1 MWTLPGAKA
10 EKERSRQ
17 FIYYRIF
24 MIQNKYGKVLLFIL
38 LLTSISSACDAV
50 QTQPKYTL
58 NGTSTKT
65 PFHTKSTFT
74 PTKEPPPTF
83 TPSKTPAPI
92 ETAASTSTA
101 TEFVPDTEEP
111 ASPTPLPATST
122 TVAEPKKSK
131 TPDQAA
137 VKVSLTTNCRTGPG
151 VSYPKLSPLP
161 AGKTVPLFGR
171 DSSYSYWI
179 IKDPGKTGKN
189 CWLWGYYATT
199 SGNTKNL
206 QVFSAPGQTS
216 TPVPT
221 LKITTPPATKTVG
234 PSATPITPLPTETP
248 NLTPGTPTNT
258 PKPATATPV
267 PSNTPLPSNTP
278 VPSNTPTP
286 SSSYCDYTSVL
297 TGEEDQIRNL
307 INQARIAHGLPK
319 LKIDVR
325 LVYAARDHGRDMT
338 CHGTYSHTSTD
349 GRKAYERIS
358 VALGHGP
365 NWFYN
370 HCCAAEIFYGGG
382 SYLTPQIAF
391 KWWMTHD
398 SQDPNYTDNIHKRTI
413 LSQYSTVLGVGVIYY
428 QHDGVI
434 RKFYT
439 VDFAKP

>member
-1 MWTLPGAKA
+1 M
-10 EKERSRQ
+10 R
-17 FIYYRIF
+17 
-24 MIQNKYGKVLLFIL
+24 QNKYGKVLLFIL
-38 LLTSISSACDAV
+38 LLTSISSACEVV
-50 QTQPKYTL
+50 QTPPKYTL

-83 TPSKTPAPI
+83 TPSETPAPT
-92 ETAASTSTA
+92 ETATSTSTA

-111 ASPTPLPATST
+111 ASPSPLPATST
-122 TVAEPKKSK
+122 AVVEPKKSK
-131 TPDQAA
+131 TPDQPT

-161 AGKTVPLFGR
+161 AGKTVPLVGR

-179 IKDPGKTGKN
+179 IKDPGKTGQN

-199 SGNTKNL
+199 SGNTKIL
-206 QVFSAPGQTS
+206 KVFSAPGQTS

-221 LKITTPPATKTVG
+221 LKITTPAATKTAK
-234 PSATPITPLPTETP
+234 PSSTPKTPLPTETP

-267 PSNTPLPSNTP
+267 PSNTPTP
-278 VPSNTPTP
+278 N
-286 SSSYCDYTSVL
+286 SSYCNYTSVL
-297 TGEEDQIRNL
+297 TGEEEQIKNL
-307 INQARIAHGLPK
+307 INNARTSRGLPK
-319 LKIDVR
+319 LKVDVR

-370 HCCAAEIFYGGG
+370 HCCASEIFYGGG

-391 KWWMTHD
+391 NWWMTHTPY
-398 SQDPNYTDNIHKRTI
+398 DPNETDNIHKRTI

-428 QHDGVI
+428 QHNGVI

-439 VDFAKP
+439 VDFARP

>member
-1 MWTLPGAKA
+1 MVH
-10 EKERSRQ
+10 
-17 FIYYRIF
+17 
-24 MIQNKYGKVLLFIL
+24 NKYGKVFLFIL
-38 LLTSISSACDAV
+38 LLTSIGSACETV
-50 QTQPKYTL
+50 QTSPKYTL

-83 TPSKTPAPI
+83 TPSKSPTPTEAS
-92 ETAASTSTA
+92 TSTSTA
-101 TEFVPDTEEP
+101 TELVLDTEEP
-111 ASPTPLPATST
+111 ASLTSPPATST
-122 TVAEPKKSK
+122 AAVEIKKSK
-131 TPDQAA
+131 TPDWAS
-137 VKVSLTTNCRTGPG
+137 VKVSVTTNCRTGPG
-151 VSYPKLSPLP
+151 ISYPRVSALT
-161 AGKTVPLFGR
+161 AGKTTTLVGR

-179 IKDPGKTGKN
+179 IKDPGQTGKN

-206 QVFSAPGQTS
+206 KVFTAPNQPTPKASS

-221 LKITTPPATKTVG
+221 LKKTTPPATKTTK
-234 PSATPITPLPTETP
+234 PSATPKTPLPSETP

-258 PKPATATPV
+258 PQPATATPV

-278 VPSNTPTP
+278 TP
-286 SSSYCDYTSVL
+286 SSSYCSYTSVL
-297 TGEEDQIRNL
+297 LGEEEQIKNL
-307 INQARIAHGLPK
+307 INQARANHGLPK

-325 LVYAARDHGRDMT
+325 LVTAARDHGRDMT

-365 NWFYN
+365 NWFYS

-382 SYLTPQIAF
+382 SYLTPNLAF
-391 KWWMTHD
+391 NWWMTHT

-413 LSQYSTVLGVGVIYY
+413 LSQYSTKLGVGVIYY
-428 QHDGVI
+428 QHNGTI

-439 VDFAKP
+439 VDFARP

>member
-1 MWTLPGAKA
+1 M
-10 EKERSRQ
+10 
-17 FIYYRIF
+17 
-24 MIQNKYGKVLLFIL
+24 MQNKYGKVLLFIL
-38 LLTSISSACDAV
+38 LLTSISSACEAV
-50 QTQPKYTL
+50 QASPKYTL

-83 TPSKTPAPI
+83 TPSETPAPT
-92 ETAASTSTA
+92 ETSTSTSTA
-101 TEFVPDTEEP
+101 TELVLDTEEP
-111 ASPTPLPATST
+111 ASPTSLPATST
-122 TVAEPKKSK
+122 EVAEVNKSK
-131 TPDQAA
+131 TPDSAS
-137 VKVSLTTNCRTGPG
+137 VKVSITTNCRTGPG
-151 VSYPKLSPLP
+151 ISYPKLSPLT
-161 AGKTVPLFGR
+161 AGKTVPLVGR

-199 SGNTKNL
+199 YGDTKNL
-206 QVFSAPGQTS
+206 KVFSAPDQTS
-216 TPVPT
+216 TPAPT
-221 LKITTPPATKTVG
+221 LKTTTPAATKTAK
-234 PSATPITPLPTETP
+234 PSATPKTPLPTETP

-278 VPSNTPTP
+278 IPSNTPTP
-286 SSSYCDYTSVL
+286 SSSYCSYTSVL
-297 TGEEDQIRNL
+297 LNEEDKIRNL

-349 GRKAYERIS
+349 GRKAWERIS

-365 NWFYN
+365 NWCYN
-370 HCCAAEIFYGGG
+370 HCCCSEIFYGGG

-391 KWWMTHD
+391 NWWMTHP
-398 SQDPNYTDNIHKRTI
+398 SQDPNYKDNIHKRTI

-439 VDFAKP
+439 VDFARP